1 MKKKKIII
9 IILLCSVGVVSAFFA
24 FKFLPSNKIE
34 PGIAETGQEP
44 VYAPDNI
51 DQTSVLT
58 ITEWYEAVGTVRPRT
73 ESSIEAQVTA
83 QILDVRV
90 RPGNKVQKGQVL
102 VTLDNR
108 QFLSRLDQS
117 KQGLKTA
124 IAGKEQARQT
134 VIAAKAAFAQ
144 AQANYKRIKTIFK
157 SHAATSHDL
166 EKSESAY
173 LQAKAGL
180 TRAQEALSG
189 TEAGIKH
196 AQEVIKEAEIGLGY
210 TEIKAPESG
219 EVLKRLVEPGN
230 LALPGKPLVILQITG
245 SLRLEAYV
253 REGLIRK
260 VKPGAELQVA
270 ITTLNETANAKVEE
284 IIPYADPQTR
294 TFLVKVSLPHITG
307 LYPGMFGKLLIPVQ
321 EHQVVAIPG
330 KAVRNV
336 GQLELVSIREKNTW
350 KTRFVKT
357 GKKIGDKVEVLS
369 GLSGNEIIGY

>member
-1 MKKKKIII
+1 M
-9 IILLCSVGVVSAFFA
+9 
-24 FKFLPSNKIE
+24 
-34 PGIAETGQEP
+34 
-44 VYAPDNI
+44 
-51 DQTSVLT
+51 
-58 ITEWYEAVGTVRPRT
+58 
-73 ESSIEAQVTA
+73 
-83 QILDVRV
+83 
-90 RPGNKVQKGQVL
+90 
-102 VTLDNR
+102 
-108 QFLSRLDQS
+108 
-117 KQGLKTA
+117 
-124 IAGKEQARQT
+124 
-134 VIAAKAAFAQ
+134 
-144 AQANYKRIKTIFK
+144 
-157 SHAATSHDL
+157 
-166 EKSESAY
+166 
-173 LQAKAGL
+173 
-180 TRAQEALSG
+180 SG

-369 GLSGNEIIGY
+369 GTWQISGSAWQTKTCEDSRAMPLYCD